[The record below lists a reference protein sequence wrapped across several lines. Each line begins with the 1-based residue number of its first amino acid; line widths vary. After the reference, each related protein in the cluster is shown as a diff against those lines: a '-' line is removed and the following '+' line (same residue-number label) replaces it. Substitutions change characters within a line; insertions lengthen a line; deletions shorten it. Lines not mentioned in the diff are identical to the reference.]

1 METHLQYNP
10 DITKRQIRHRMKKAG
25 PPGPSLGEL
34 VGLVPMVNG
43 WDNLASV
50 DDMIAGV
57 GCLSPRGHLIQI
69 LRRDS
74 RYVVYRRYFPGGRA
88 QTCQE
93 DIPVNS
99 RYYLVSGEQLEVL
112 KRVWRDS
119 LSDEGAPRQ
128 GDEIRDV
135 LISALENGPVNI
147 KEFAEQFEFSYGS
160 VNTQRR
166 QLEEVDRIIVKVG
179 RGTYRLKG

>member
-1 METHLQYNP
+1 MSTHPKYNP
-10 DITKRQIRHRMKKAG
+10 DITKRQIRHRMKKEV
-25 PPGPSLGEL
+25 PSPSLGAL
-34 VGLVPMVNG
+34 VGLVPTVSG
-43 WDNLASV
+43 WDNPVSI
-50 DDMIAGV
+50 DDLVAGV

-69 LRRDS
+69 LRRDLGGI
-74 RYVVYRRYFPGGRA
+74 VYRRYFPGERA

-93 DIPVNS
+93 SVPIDS
-99 RYYLVSGEQLEVL
+99 SYYLVRDAQLEVL

-128 GDEIRDV
+128 GDEVRDV

-147 KEFAEQFEFSYGS
+147 KEFAEQFEFSYGA

-166 QLEEVDRIIVKVG
+166 QLEEVDRIIVKAG
-179 RGTYRLKG
+179 RGTYRLKE